1 MGGHAGPRHVLKI
14 GKRVGN
20 VTLPRRFIYAC
31 ARSIFSPC
39 RRKSMPWQ
47 HGVDARSKRVLIV
60 EDELMIRMLLE
71 DMLAEL
77 GYRLCRA
84 RAARALPQPA
94 AAEEA
99 FSDR

>member
-1 MGGHAGPRHVLKI
+1 MAL
-14 GKRVGN
+14 
-20 VTLPRRFIYAC
+20 T
-31 ARSIFSPC
+31 
-39 RRKSMPWQ
+39 
-47 HGVDARSKRVLIV
+47 RSKRVLIV